1 MLFCSLQLSVL
12 FSPIV
17 VVVGF
22 VDTLVEVNET
32 NGQVT
37 LNVTISHP
45 PPDPS
50 LRFEIMFSLIVNS
63 MDGSAGRDSIPQC

>member
-45 PPDPS
+45 LPDPS